1 MKPIIVLASICFFVV
16 ASADTLNE
24 PFDRV
29 YYMKQVKNSNYV
41 LTIDCPD
48 TGKHTIPINK
58 KKFDNSYYSQHAMAL
73 LEGMGPCVCNS
84 PVLILRMVTGRVLTK
99 CLKETCTKDTQFVA
113 DYLLTFKNARDKA
126 YNAYTN
132 LSKDFSKDYIMNLD
146 KADEFSVLGVC
157 KGHFMLNM
165 YALGWYSTSYY
176 KPSIIENPE
185 LGFGDE
191 VGTGTTPKSTS
202 KPTTKK
208 PATERPTTK
217 RPNILNNVKP
227 EELIVDLTAVASHIN
242 VAGSHMHLSLVPQNY
257 PYCIQRTTGLWTDG
271 W

>member
-99 CLKETCTKDTQFVA
+99 CLKETCTKDTQL
-113 DYLLTFKNARDKA
+113 LLT
-126 YNAYTN
+126 T
-132 LSKDFSKDYIMNLD
+132 FSLLRMPGIKHTMHTPIYLHIN
-146 KADEFSVLGVC
+146 E
-157 KGHFMLNM
+157 
-165 YALGWYSTSYY
+165 ALYST
-176 KPSIIENPE
+176 E
-185 LGFGDE
+185 LGLIIPACR
-191 VGTGTTPKSTS
+191 VG
-202 KPTTKK
+202 
-208 PATERPTTK
+208 
-217 RPNILNNVKP
+217 
-227 EELIVDLTAVASHIN
+227 HICC
-242 VAGSHMHLSLVPQNY
+242 LVV
-257 PYCIQRTTGLWTDG
+257 
-271 W
+271 